1 MAFQEKSAWIMSFAL
16 LLGGIFYF
24 GVVASMSSA
33 AGSLASPNIPV
44 LAVYTVLLTILAL
57 SGHFVMAILA
67 PKEAN
72 APTDERER
80 RIFER
85 AGHWSAYVFGAGV
98 IVSLGLYLIFY
109 DGNLLFYG
117 VFGSLMLSQLAEY
130 LIQIVLY
137 RSTL

>member
-1 MAFQEKSAWIMSFAL
+1 MAFQEKSAWIMAAAL
-16 LLGGIFYF
+16 ILTGIFYF
-24 GVVASMSSA
+24 SSVASMSSA
-33 AGSLASPNIPV
+33 LGNLAPPNIPV
-44 LAVYTVLLTILAL
+44 LAVYTVLLAVLAI
-57 SGHFVMAILA
+57 SGHIAIALFA

-72 APTDERER
+72 TVTDERER

-85 AGHWSAYVFGAGV
+85 AGHWSGYIFGAGV
-98 IVSLGLYLIFY
+98 ILSLGLYLVFY

-137 RSTL
+137 RNPL